1 MPEQPPERKRL
12 PDGAET
18 GKSGEG
24 PTGIGATTGAISPPD
39 LTSSLRPRSRAIRD
53 AGQAQSIF
61 RTLEA
66 ASELRNKKNARI
78 AAKYASE
85 KPHTQQALEEEGLGW
100 KSNFSTSPLVMLI
113 DKVAPRFSQAVDGVK
128 YLTNSA
134 LPEEMTNKDGQL
146 EKVEGAD
153 KKTEAFRRE
162 ITTVVRGRAGW
173 KDFISSLAM
182 ENALFGFCA
191 LARLDEFSWFPK
203 FFRQDNFYIPTG
215 TKQAPNG
222 AQIVFLRETFLV
234 HELFS
239 LIEDKDAA
247 ETRGWNVP
255 AVVKRL
261 NDAIPE
267 PRRSVDRNWERVY
280 EDLRREST
288 LGTAFEGQPL
298 TVTVIHCLATEIDG
312 KVSHYIFDHKDF
324 SELFTSED
332 QYETMA
338 DAVSFFSFQFG
349 NGTLHGSRGI
359 GRQIYAMAGILD
371 RSRNEVVD
379 RLNLAGKIIING
391 DDKHLRKFK
400 MSLVGNC
407 ILIGSQFQVSQ
418 VQIES
423 AVEPFLQLDNFM
435 SALLDQMAGSVSP
448 KAIEGERV
456 TKAAVDLLASREE
469 ESRDIV
475 ITRFLNQFSEFMT
488 VTQKRMCDPDTT
500 DKDAKEM
507 QARLLKIMSRE
518 ELNRLANSPATETV
532 KDYSNTD
539 RQQLVLISQELQ
551 GNPLVD
557 QKELLRRSLTARVND
572 EFAEAV
578 LLDDEDP
585 TITAEQT
592 RLQQLE
598 LLLIIG
604 QGTEVPVS
612 PRDNH
617 EIHLGILMPVLE
629 QTAQQAVED
638 PHAVETLQAVLKHA
652 MAHVDAAKAQGQPD
666 AVAKYE
672 PTLKKLAAAIPELN
686 QNANAHTALA
696 AGAQPGSPEASGAN
710 PTAPPQAPV

>member
-18 GKSGEG
+18 GKSGSG
-24 PTGIGATTGAISPPD
+24 PTGIGATTGAIAPPD
-39 LTSSLRPRSRAIRD
+39 LTSSLRARSRSIRD

-61 RTLEA
+61 RTLES

-85 KPHTQQALEEEGLGW
+85 KPHTQAALEEEGLGW

-128 YLTNSA
+128 YLTNSS
-134 LPEEMTNKDGQL
+134 LPEEMLNKDGEL

-162 ITTVVRGRAGW
+162 ITATVRARAGW

-239 LIEDKDAA
+239 LIEDKEAA
-247 ETRGWNVP
+247 KTRGWNVP

-312 KVSHYIFDHKDF
+312 KVSHYIFNHSDF
-324 SELFTSED
+324 AELFTSED
-332 QYETMA
+332 QYNEMA
-338 DAVSFFSFQFG
+338 EAVSFFSFQFG

-379 RLNLAGKIIING
+379 RLNLAGKIIISG

-407 ILIGSQFQVSQ
+407 ILIGSQFQISTSQ
-418 VQIES
+418 VES

-488 VTQKRMCDPDTT
+488 VTQKRMCDPDTN

-507 QARLLKIMSRE
+507 QARLLKIMSKE
-518 ELNRLANSPATETV
+518 ELKRLANSPATETV

-551 GNPLVD
+551 GNPLID

-572 EFAEAV
+572 EFAEAI
-578 LLDDEDP
+578 LLPDEDP
-585 TITAEQT
+585 TIITEQT

-598 LLLIIG
+598 MLLIVG

-617 EIHLGILMPVLE
+617 AIHLGILMPVLE

-638 PHAVETLQAVLKHA
+638 PNAIGTLQAVLAHA
-652 MAHVDAAKAQGQPD
+652 SAHVDAAKAQGQPD
-666 AVAKYE
+666 SVKEFE
-672 PTLKKLAAAIPELN
+672 PTLKKLVAAIPELN
-686 QNANAHTALA
+686 KNANAQQALA
-696 AGAQPGSPEASGAN
+696 EGAQPGSPEASGAN
-710 PTAPPQAPV
+710 PTAAPV